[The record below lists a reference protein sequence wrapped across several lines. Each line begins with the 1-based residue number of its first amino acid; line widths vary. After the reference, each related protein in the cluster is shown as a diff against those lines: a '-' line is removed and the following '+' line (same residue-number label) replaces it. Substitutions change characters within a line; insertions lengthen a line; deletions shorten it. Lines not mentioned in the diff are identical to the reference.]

1 MPGGS
6 AVFATVPA
14 RAGTGAGLLAGCGP
28 ALPLRVVTASTGDA
42 APRGAGAVF
51 RPDIEGLRA
60 VAVLSVLIYHAGLA
74 WVPGGY
80 VGVDVFFVIS
90 GFLITSLMVRELE
103 QTGRLSLTG
112 FWARRAR
119 RLLPASTL
127 VLVFSALVAFAVLP
141 VNTRREYGGDIVA
154 AAGYV
159 VNWRLGVREVDY
171 LAENVGAS
179 PVQHYWSLAVE
190 EQFYV
195 VWPLLITAL
204 VIAFRSRWRP
214 ALLVGIAAVTLASF
228 LFTLSYAEEQ
238 PGLAF
243 FVSTT
248 RVWELG
254 VGALLAL
261 ALPVLV
267 RLPEALRGALGWAG
281 LAMVAFSVV
290 ALDETTLWPGT
301 ATLLP
306 VLGTAAA
313 ILAGGGSAASWGVGR
328 LLGLRPAVWVGGLS
342 YSLYLWH
349 WPFLIA
355 AEGWWGDLRVREG
368 LLVVLASGIPAW
380 LSYRYV
386 ESPLRRAPRLA
397 LPRPALAAGALA
409 MVTAAVAGLAL
420 VASFGLVDTLEEA
433 SAGEAVGA
441 RALTDPRF
449 ADTDWAAVRTVGK
462 MRPSPLE
469 AYRDLP
475 DVYNA
480 PPCVVGRYVE
490 GFETCEF
497 GDPDAAS
504 TVALVGDSKAA
515 QWFAPVRTIAERA
528 GWRLVVI
535 SKNGCAFADVV
546 RLAEGQR
553 NPSCDAWSPWAMSQ
567 VERLRPDVVL
577 TVSTFTQA
585 LADDSATEQ
594 EHAPMVDG
602 LVSYWEQVLA
612 TGATLVPILDT
623 PAPLNGTI
631 PDCVQENRDD
641 LTRCAGDKKDGV
653 RRSGAPTQREAA
665 ERVPDAHL
673 VDLTPVLCPGGKQ
686 CPAVIGNVLV
696 YRGGDHI
703 TDTYAATATAALAA
717 KLAKA
722 TDGRLGRG

>member
-1 MPGGS
+1 
-6 AVFATVPA
+6 
-14 RAGTGAGLLAGCGP
+14 
-28 ALPLRVVTASTGDA
+28 LRVVTAATGDA
-42 APRGAGAVF
+42 VPHGPRAGF

-90 GFLITSLMVRELE
+90 GFLITSLMVREVE
-103 QTGRLSLTG
+103 RTGRLGLTG

-127 VLVFSALVAFAVLP
+127 VLVFSAVVALAVLP
-141 VNTRREYGGDIVA
+141 VNTRKDFGGDIVA

-159 VNWRLGVREVDY
+159 VNWRLGLRAVDY

-195 VWPLLITAL
+195 VWPLLIAAMVTT
-204 VIAFRSRWRP
+204 FRTRWRP
-214 ALLVGIAAVTLASF
+214 ALLVGIAVITLASF
-228 LFTLSYAEEQ
+228 VFTLSYAAEQ

-261 ALPVLV
+261 ALPALV
-267 RLPEALRGALGWAG
+267 RLPAAALGVLGWAG
-281 LAMVAFSVV
+281 LALVAYAALV
-290 ALDETTLWPGT
+290 LDETTRWPGP

-306 VLGTAAA
+306 VLGTAVA
-313 ILAGGGSAASWGVGR
+313 ILAGGGSATPAWGVGR
-328 LLGLRPAVWVGGLS
+328 LLGLRPAVWIGGLS

-349 WPFLIA
+349 WPFLVA
-355 AEGWWGDLRVREG
+355 AEGLWGALRVREG
-368 LLVVLASGIPAW
+368 LLVVVASAVPAW

-386 ESPLRRAPRLA
+386 EGPLRRAPRLA
-397 LPRPALAAGALA
+397 LPRPALLAGASA
-409 MVTAAVAGLAL
+409 MAVSAVAGLAL
-420 VASFGLVDTLEEA
+420 VASFGLVDTVDEA

-441 RALTDPRF
+441 VALTDPRY
-449 ADTDWAAVRTVGK
+449 AGTDWAAVRSVAK
-462 MRPSPLE
+462 LRPSPLE
-469 AYRDLP
+469 AYEDLP
-475 DVYNA
+475 ALYDP

-490 GFETCEF
+490 AFETCEF
-497 GDPDAAS
+497 GDPDADRI
-504 TVALVGDSKAA
+504 VALVGDSKAA
-515 QWFAPVRTIAERA
+515 QWFAPVREIAERE

-535 SKNGCAFADVV
+535 SKNGCAFADVK

-553 NPSCDAWSPWAMSQ
+553 NPSCDAWSPWAMET
-567 VERLRPDVVL
+567 VEELEPDVVL
-577 TVSTFTQA
+577 TASTFRDA
-585 LADDSATEQ
+585 LPAGDDTSTDQ
-594 EHAPMVDG
+594 QHAPMVDG
-602 LVSYWEQVLA
+602 LVSYWERVLA

-631 PDCVQENRDD
+631 PDCVQDHPDD
-641 LTRCAGDKKDGV
+641 LTQCAGPRSKGV
-653 RRSGAPTQREAA
+653 RTSGAPTQREAA
-665 ERVPDAHL
+665 ERVPDARI
-673 VDLTPVLCPGGKQ
+673 VDLTPLLCPGGER

-703 TDTYAATATAALAA
+703 TDTYAETATPALAA
-717 KLAKA
+717 RLAKA

>member
-1 MPGGS
+1 M
-6 AVFATVPA
+6 
-14 RAGTGAGLLAGCGP
+14 
-28 ALPLRVVTASTGDA
+28 RVVTAATGDA
-42 APRGAGAVF
+42 VTHAPRAGF

-90 GFLITSLMVRELE
+90 GFLITSLMVREVE
-103 QTGRLSLTG
+103 RTGRLSLVG

-127 VLVFSALVAFAVLP
+127 VLVFSAVVALVCLP
-141 VNTRREYGGDIVA
+141 VNTRKEFGGDIVA

-159 VNWRLGVREVDY
+159 VNWRLGLRAVDY

-195 VWPLLITAL
+195 VWPLLIAAL
-204 VIAFRSRWRP
+204 VALFRARWRA
-214 ALLVGIAAVTLASF
+214 ALLVGIAVVTVASF
-228 LFTLSYAEEQ
+228 VFTLSYAVEQ

-261 ALPVLV
+261 ALPTLVL
-267 RLPEALRGALGWAG
+267 LPSAARGVLGWLG
-281 LAMVAFSVV
+281 LATVV
-290 ALDETTLWPGT
+290 FAALTLDETTSWPGV

-313 ILAGGGSAASWGVGR
+313 ILAGGGVAASWGVGR
-328 LLGLRPAVWVGGLS
+328 LLGVRPAVWVGGLS

-349 WPFLIA
+349 WPFLVA
-355 AEGWWGDLRVREG
+355 AEGLWGELRVRDG
-368 LLVVLASGIPAW
+368 LLVVAASAVPAW

-386 ESPLRRAPRLA
+386 EDPLRRAPRLA
-397 LPRPALAAGALA
+397 LPRPALVAGAGSMA
-409 MVTAAVAGLAL
+409 VSAVAGLAL
-420 VASFGLVDTLEEA
+420 VASFGLVDTVEQATPDEA
-433 SAGEAVGA
+433 IGA
-441 RALTDPRF
+441 AALSDPRY
-449 ADTDWAAVRTVGK
+449 ADTDWAAIRSVDRL
-462 MRPSPLE
+462 RPSPLD

-475 DVYNA
+475 EIYRGST
-480 PPCVVGRYVE
+480 PCVVGRYVE

-497 GDPDAAS
+497 GDPDAER
-504 TVALVGDSKAA
+504 TIALVGDSKAA
-515 QWFAPVRTIAERA
+515 QWFAPVREIAEGE
-528 GWRLVVI
+528 GWRLVVV
-535 SKNGCAFADVV
+535 SKNGCAFADVT

-553 NPSCDAWSPWAMSQ
+553 NPSCDAWSPWAMET
-567 VERLRPDVVL
+567 VEELAPDVVL
-577 TVSTFTQA
+577 TVSTFRDA
-585 LADDSATEQ
+585 LPPDDTSSTDQ
-594 EHAPMVDG
+594 QHAPMVDG
-602 LVSYWEQVLA
+602 LVTYWERVLA
-612 TGATLVPILDT
+612 TGATLVPLLDT

-631 PDCVQENRDD
+631 PDCVQDHPDD
-641 LTRCAGDKKDGV
+641 LTQCAGPRKKGV
-653 RRSGAPTQREAA
+653 RISGAPTQREAA
-665 ERVPDAHL
+665 ARVPDARI
-673 VDLTPVLCPGGKQ
+673 VDMTPILCPGGER

-703 TDTYAATATAALAA
+703 TDTYAETARAALARR
-717 KLAKA
+717 LAKA